1 MTSHSS
7 KPGSLNRA
15 VKLINAEVLGWAFA
29 HPSPTRYFIREEGG
43 RHSIRGLCLRVGA
56 RVAWFGYRRGGEWTP
71 IVQARPEMSPVEID
85 EARRLVREAL
95 TEAQDRPAGQ
105 STTSARSRMTVRE
118 LGETYLQDLAATRG
132 DRRSP
137 RTLEGY
143 RNLWRL
149 HLVPLIGDLRL
160 NQVTPETVR
169 EVKLKIPQGVQAR
182 QQPTEGQPI
191 SAKTGGRVVTNRAL
205 QQADA
210 AWSYAVRM
218 EWVNR
223 NPWSEK
229 VVDRYDEEPD
239 QHVLSIDDYAVLGA
253 VLRDAWNALS
263 RPRPPLPARSIAAI
277 RVLLLT
283 GARPGEITP
292 AVISPDHRFDPIHGE
307 RHWCDLEAEFPYL
320 RVPRAKGDRGDMKR
334 PRGRTIYLPP
344 EAVVAIRTV
353 PRLDGSI
360 YAFPGDLPN
369 EPIRRLEKAWGW
381 LLREAGLPHV
391 PLKTTRP
398 SWRTHAVDAGLPPEH
413 VQLLMGHAGLKITD
427 TTYLKR
433 LGPSLHASA
442 CKVGAYIARLLGDTP
457 RGDAQ
462 LLHSHGIEA
471 S

>member
-1 MTSHSS
+1 MSPHPP

-29 HPSPTRYFIREEGG
+29 HPSPTRYYLREEGG
-43 RHSIRGLCLRVGA
+43 RSSIRGLCLRVGA
-56 RVAWFGYRRGGEWTP
+56 RVVWFGYRQGRGWTP
-71 IVQARPEMSPVEID
+71 VVQARPEMSPLEID
-85 EARRLVREAL
+85 EARRRVREAL
-95 TEAQDRPAGQ
+95 NEARDWPAGQ
-105 STTSARSRMTVRE
+105 TTPARSRMTVRE
-118 LGETYLQDLAATRG
+118 LGKTYLQDLEATRG

-143 RNLWRL
+143 RDLWRL

-160 NQVTPETVR
+160 NQVTPDTVR

-182 QQPTEGQPI
+182 QQPSEGQPI
-191 SAKTGGRVVTNRAL
+191 SARAGGRTVANRAL
-205 QQADA
+205 QQAEA

-218 EWVNR
+218 EWVSR

-239 QHVLSIDDYAVLGA
+239 HHVLSIEDYAVLGA
-253 VLRDAWNALS
+253 ALRYAWTALS

-292 AVISPDHRFDPIHGE
+292 AVVSPEHRFDPAGGE
-307 RHWCDLEAEFPYL
+307 RHWCDLKAEFPYL

-334 PRGRTIYLPP
+334 PTGRTVYLPP
-344 EAVVAIRTV
+344 EAVAAIRTV

-369 EPIRRLEKAWGW
+369 EPIRRLEKAWAW
-381 LLREAGLPHV
+381 LLRAAGLAHV

-433 LGPSLHASA
+433 LAPSLHASA
-442 CKVGAYIARLLGDTP
+442 CKVGAYIAGLLGDTP
-457 RGDAQ
+457 GEDAPVLQFRG
-462 LLHSHGIEA
+462 
-471 S
+471 